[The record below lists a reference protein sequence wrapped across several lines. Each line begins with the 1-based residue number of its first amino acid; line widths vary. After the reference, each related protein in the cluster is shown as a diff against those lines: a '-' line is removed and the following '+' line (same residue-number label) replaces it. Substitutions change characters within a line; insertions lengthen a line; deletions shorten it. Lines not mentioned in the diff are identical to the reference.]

1 MSTDVSDEILG
12 AYIDDELDPA
22 ERARLLE
29 RMLREP
35 ALAGRACELWKLKQ
49 MLRGAYPL
57 LPEKAAPAEHAASRR
72 RPGLKKSALAGR
84 RSAPLPAL
92 QALAAGVLLTVGA
105 LAGWFAS
112 THYDDERA
120 LARQIAEAHAEGGR
134 VLLHIFSDAP
144 AHMEAALAKAERL
157 AQERDA
163 QGRPLRVE
171 LLANGPGL
179 HLLRAGGSPYA
190 ERIAALRHYDNLRLV
205 ACREAIERMRE
216 RGIDVEL
223 LPGVE
228 ETGSAEREL
237 AEKLTQGWRYIQT

>member
-1 MSTDVSDEILG
+1 MSTEISDEILG
-12 AYIDDELDPA
+12 AYIDDELDAA

-29 RMLREP
+29 RMMREP
-35 ALAGRACELWKLKQ
+35 VLAARACELWKLKQ

-57 LPEKAAPAEHAASRR
+57 PQATQAEEAASRR
-72 RPGLKKSALAGR
+72 ASRRLENSALAR
-84 RSAPLPAL
+84 RPRIALPAL
-92 QALAAGVLLTVGA
+92 PALAASALLALGT

-112 THYDDERA
+112 AHFDEERE
-120 LARQIAEAHAEGGR
+120 LNRQIAEARAAGGR
-134 VLLHIFSDAP
+134 ILLHIFSDAP
-144 AHMEAALAKAERL
+144 AHMETALAKAERL

-163 QGRPLRVE
+163 QGRPLRIE

-216 RGIDVEL
+216 RGIEVVL

-228 ETGSAEREL
+228 ETGSAENEL